1 MCPYNQKKV
10 SYFDRRKKDVER
22 TERVSKKIDEIL
34 RAEEILFIR
43 NYDAKLQKKGVDLI
57 TFPTGVPRN
66 VDEKYAI
73 NYWNKNLKTYSFEIY
88 STNNVKNNGW
98 FTSDN
103 NITQDYMLVWLKATD
118 ESLENIYQLEMA
130 FIEKDA
136 IVNYL
141 AENGVDLNTI
151 LDEFFENCTEKE
163 NKKEMIINRNI
174 KVVQSLKFLEAPVNI
189 IISKDV
195 LLSLS
200 YCSLNKHFS
209 VDTKQKIA

>member
-1 MCPYNQKKV
+1 MRPYNQKKV

-88 STNNVKNNGW
+88 STNNVKNSGW

-103 NITQDYMLVWLKATD
+103 NITQDYMLVWLKSTD

-130 FIEKDA
+130 FIEKNA

-141 AENGVDLNTI
+141 AENGVDLTQF
-151 LDEFFENCTEKE
+151 LTS
-163 NKKEMIINRNI
+163 
-174 KVVQSLKFLEAPVNI
+174 SLRIARKR
-189 IISKDV
+189 K
-195 LLSLS
+195 
-200 YCSLNKHFS
+200 
-209 VDTKQKIA
+209 TKRK